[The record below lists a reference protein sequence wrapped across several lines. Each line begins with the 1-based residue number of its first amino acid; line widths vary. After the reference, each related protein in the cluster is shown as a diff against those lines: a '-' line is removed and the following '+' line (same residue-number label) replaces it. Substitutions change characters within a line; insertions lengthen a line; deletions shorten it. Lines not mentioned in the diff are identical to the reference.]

1 METVEDIEIYSESVR
16 DFLERIPTWLIRWGI
31 LVVFLI
37 VLALLSLSY
46 IIHYP
51 EMVIAPLKLTSI
63 DAPKAI
69 IARTDGKL
77 LKLLVVD
84 NQKVT
89 KGKILGYIESTA
101 DYQTVLEAEKSGKS
115 SGNLGELQPAYQTFD
130 QAQTQY
136 FAFKQQGFYD
146 KRKTLLQ
153 KDLTDLQRLA
163 TNLEEQKII
172 QQEDFKISENEY
184 QVQKQLAEQK
194 VIAPL
199 ELKREESKFISK
211 KLPLK
216 NIESSLII
224 NSTAQT
230 AKTNELMDLEK
241 TISEQENL
249 YQQAKNTF
257 KSTVDTWKQRYV
269 LTASADG
276 ILSFSS
282 LIQEKMQV
290 AVNQELFNI
299 SSDNEQLLGTIQ
311 IPQENFGK
319 VKEGQIVL
327 IKFNSYPFQEFG
339 AVKGQISMIS
349 LIPNPQ
355 QETYMAKIIFPNGL
369 KTNYNKQINYRNG
382 MKATAEII
390 TEDMRLIERLL
401 YNFRKA
407 VSR

>member
-1 METVEDIEIYSESVR
+1 METVEDVEIYSESVR
-16 DFLERIPTWLIRWGI
+16 DFLERIPSWLIRWGI
-31 LVVFLI
+31 SVVFLI
-37 VLALLSLSY
+37 VLALLGLSY

-51 EMVIAPLKLTSI
+51 EMVVAPLKLTSI
-63 DAPKAI
+63 DAPKPI
-69 IARTDGKL
+69 IAHTDGKL
-77 LKLLVVD
+77 IKLLVVD

-89 KGKILGYIESTA
+89 KGRVLGYIESTA
-101 DYQTVLEAEKSGKS
+101 DYQAVLEVEKSGKS

-153 KDLTDLQRLA
+153 KDLADLQRLA
-163 TNLEEQKII
+163 TNLEEQKVI

-184 QVQKQLAEQK
+184 QIQKKLAEQK

-216 NIESSLII
+216 NLESSLIN

-230 AKTNELMDLEK
+230 AKTKELMDLEK

-249 YQQAKNTF
+249 YQQAQNTF
-257 KSTVDTWKQRYV
+257 KSALDAWKQRYV

-299 SSDNEQLLGTIQ
+299 SSDNEQVLGTIQ

-319 VKEGQIVL
+319 VKEGQSVL
-327 IKFNSYPFQEFG
+327 IKFSSYPFQEFG
-339 AVKGQISMIS
+339 AVKGQISMIA

-369 KTNYNKQINYRNG
+369 KTNYNKQITYRNG
-382 MKATAEII
+382 MKASAEII

>member
-1 METVEDIEIYSESVR
+1 MGTLEDVEIYSEPVR
-16 DFLERIPTWLIRWGI
+16 DFLERIPSRLIRWGI
-31 LVVFLI
+31 SLVFLI
-37 VLALLSLSY
+37 VLALLGLSY

-51 EMVIAPLKLTSI
+51 EMVLAPLKLTSI
-63 DAPKAI
+63 DAPKPI
-69 IARTDGKL
+69 IAHTDGKL
-77 LKLLVVD
+77 IKLLVFD

-89 KGKILGYIESTA
+89 KGEVLGYIESTA
-101 DYQTVLEAEKSGKS
+101 DHQAVLEVEKLGKS
-115 SGNLGELQPAYQTFD
+115 FGNIGELQPDYQIFD

-136 FAFKQQGFYD
+136 FSFKKQGFYD
-146 KRKTLLQ
+146 KRKALLQ

-163 TNLEEQKII
+163 ENLEEQKVI
-172 QQEDFKISENEY
+172 QQEDFKIAENEY
-184 QVQKQLAEQK
+184 QVQKKLAEQK

-216 NIESSLII
+216 NLESSLIN

-230 AKTNELMDLEK
+230 NKIKELMDLEK

-257 KSTVDTWKQRYV
+257 KSAIDAWKQRYI

-276 ILSFSS
+276 IISFSS

-290 AVNQELFNI
+290 AVSQELFNI
-299 SSDNEQLLGTIQ
+299 SSNNEQVLGTIQ

-319 VKEGQIVL
+319 VKEGQTVL

-339 AVKGQISMIS
+339 VVKGEISMIS

-369 KTNYNKQINYRNG
+369 KTNYNTQITYRNG

-401 YNFRKA
+401 YNFRKRM
-407 VSR
+407 SR

>member
-16 DFLERIPTWLIRWGI
+16 DFLERIPSWLIRWGI
-31 LVVFLI
+31 SVVFLI
-37 VLALLSLSY
+37 VVALLGLSY

-51 EMVIAPLKLTSI
+51 EMVVAPLKLTSI
-63 DAPKAI
+63 DAPKPI

-77 LKLLVVD
+77 MKLLVFD

-89 KGKILGYIESTA
+89 KGKVLGYIESTA
-101 DYQTVLEAEKSGKS
+101 DYQAVLEVEKSGES
-115 SGNLGELQPAYQTFD
+115 SGNLGELQPAYQIFD

-136 FAFKQQGFYD
+136 FAFKRQGFYD

-153 KDLTDLQRLA
+153 KDLVDLQRLA
-163 TNLEEQKII
+163 TNLEEQKVI

-184 QVQKQLAEQK
+184 QVQKKLAEQK

-199 ELKREESKFISK
+199 ELKREESKFIAK

-216 NIESSLII
+216 NLESSLIN

-230 AKTNELMDLEK
+230 AKTKELMDLEK

-257 KSTVDTWKQRYV
+257 KSALDAWKQQYI

-276 ILSFSS
+276 VLSFSS
-282 LIQEKMQV
+282 LIQEKMQM

-299 SSDNEQLLGTIQ
+299 SSNHEEVLGTIQ

-319 VKEGQIVL
+319 VKEGQTVL

-369 KTNYNKQINYRNG
+369 KTNYNKQITYRNG

>member
-1 METVEDIEIYSESVR
+1 METVEDVEIYSESVR
-16 DFLERIPTWLIRWGI
+16 DFLERIPSWLIRWGI
-31 LVVFLI
+31 SVVFLI
-37 VLALLSLSY
+37 VSALLGLTY

-51 EMVIAPLKLTSI
+51 EMVVAPLKLTSI
-63 DAPKAI
+63 DAPKPI
-69 IARTDGKL
+69 LARTDGKL
-77 LKLLVVD
+77 MQLLVVD

-89 KGKILGYIESTA
+89 KGKVLGYIESTA
-101 DYQTVLEAEKSGKS
+101 DYQAVLEVEKSGKS
-115 SGNLGELQPAYQTFD
+115 SGNLGEIQPAYQIFD

-136 FAFKQQGFYD
+136 FAFKRQGFYD

-153 KDLTDLQRLA
+153 KDLADLQRLA
-163 TNLEEQKII
+163 TNLEEQKVI

-184 QVQKQLAEQK
+184 QVQKKLAEQK

-199 ELKREESKFISK
+199 ELKREESKFIAK

-216 NIESSLII
+216 NLESSLIN

-230 AKTNELMDLEK
+230 AKTKELMDLEK

-257 KSTVDTWKQRYV
+257 KSALDAWKQRYV

-299 SSDNEQLLGTIQ
+299 SSNHEEVLGTIQ

-319 VKEGQIVL
+319 VKEGQTVL

-369 KTNYNKQINYRNG
+369 KTNYNKQITYRNG

-390 TEDMRLIERLL
+390 TEDIRLIERLL